1 MNAFRSQ
8 CNVCILLVSRWLVR
22 QNEWICRE
30 KQPNNS
36 STIHA
41 ICETACGLENAC
53 CAELCVGWKKVENFR
68 PEVLSMNGCWPARSR
83 IGRHP
88 HTPLRHARTGPSV
101 QILGPIVDQGG
112 RETGTRMRRAG
123 ARYAARPSRRFL
135 PFSVCHS
142 LMLCQDELPKEGSER
157 VSRGYRPQ
165 RYAHIIAA

>member
-1 MNAFRSQ
+1 MHSEANAMCAFCLFPGGWFARMSGSAAR
-8 CNVCILLVSRWLVR
+8 NSRTTH
-22 QNEWICRE
+22 
-30 KQPNNS
+30 QP
-36 STIHA
+36 STPS
-41 ICETACGLENAC
+41 ACGLENAC

-68 PEVLSMNGCWPARSR
+68 PEILSMNGCWAWPARSR